1 MQGQEEGAGGGIL
14 LEHDP
19 ESSTQTLPSEQA
31 LPKGAVVGRG
41 MEEQEEGAGSG
52 VLPEH
57 EGLALKR
64 VQQQLVRQEG
74 AGGGARDGGVL
85 PEHAGLVVKQQQLAL
100 AHPGVGARGVRG
112 KRGGV
117 SAAARAARVSHNRK
131 TLQGYLAHKKMQPL
145 RNLP

>member
-1 MQGQEEGAGGGIL
+1 M
-14 LEHDP
+14 
-19 ESSTQTLPSEQA
+19 
-31 LPKGAVVGRG
+31 GRG

-85 PEHAGLVVKQQQLAL
+85 PEHAGLVVKQVQQLAL
-100 AHPGVGARGVRG
+100 AHPGEGARGVRR

-117 SAAARAARVSHNRK
+117 SAAARAARVSHHRN